1 MLLMNTY
8 MLIELWMLLMNTYM
22 LIELWMLLVI
32 AYMSSDDELLVN
44 AYMLSDWWWCGHIVC
59 VNICIELSHMFM
71 HTWLMVTDVDIQ
83 NVRQG
88 VKSYI
93 RCVCCIEGD
102 DLEVIWYRMHLE
114 ESRTLHAFEW
124 LVKHVIIVYVTLWI
138 VRWWNLLNVVIGVYV
153 HWWTLLMVVNKWFM
167 L

>member
-1 MLLMNTY
+1 MLLMNTHIY
-8 MLIELWMLLMNTYM
+8 KSWI
-22 LIELWMLLVI
+22 
-32 AYMSSDDELLVN
+32 VN
-44 AYMLSDWWWCGHIVC
+44 VVGDCIYVEWWWIVGEFIYAYMLSDWWWCGDIVC

-83 NVRQG
+83 NVRRG

-93 RCVCCIEGD
+93 RFVCCIEGD

-124 LVKHVIIVYVTLWI
+124 LVKHVIIVYVTFWI
-138 VRWWNLLNVVIGVYV
+138 VHWWNLLNVVIGVYV